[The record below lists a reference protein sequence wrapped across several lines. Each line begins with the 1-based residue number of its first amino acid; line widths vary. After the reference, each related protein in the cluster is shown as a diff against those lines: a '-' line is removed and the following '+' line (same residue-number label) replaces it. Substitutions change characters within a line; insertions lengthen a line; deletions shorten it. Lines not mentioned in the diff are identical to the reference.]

1 MCAWDDIKP
10 ISSCESQPKRV
21 RNIQL
26 QKLLLTEV
34 GWPGSDCLVLPL
46 VQTAVLWRRVFL
58 PALPLSFRASAQ
70 ICPEVRKEWREHLH
84 RRDRNGGGWKVAI
97 GRCLGTSLRARASHG
112 HCPSAYVQRA
122 PTPTPQ
128 PPPCCLAADL
138 GMKLVLMLAE
148 RLLYWS
154 VCGLITIITWARR
167 DDRWDILNP
176 GLSLFQLT
184 IWLLPGSYSSDLF
197 SAVSIQG
204 FWPLTPP
211 CENIQDLF
219 DGKG

>member
-1 MCAWDDIKP
+1 M
-10 ISSCESQPKRV
+10 SHSQK
-21 RNIQL
+21 
-26 QKLLLTEV
+26 
-34 GWPGSDCLVLPL
+34 GWGIFSFRSYCWQRLGDQA
-46 VQTAVLWRRVFL
+46 QTAWFCLWSRRQFYEGKSSFPPYLCLSGPL
-58 PALPLSFRASAQ
+58 PRSA
-70 ICPEVRKEWREHLH
+70 PKSGRSDAEHLH
-84 RRDRNGGGWKVAI
+84 RRDRSGGGWKVAG

-167 DDRWDILNP
+167 DDRWGILNP

-211 CENIQDLF
+211 RENIQDLF